1 MYMTAALTRQPGGRG
16 KRFLRPFSVC
26 AHNKENDMAA
36 TKHLFTSESVTE
48 GHPDKLADQIS
59 DAVLDALLAQDPLA
73 RVACETSVTTGL
85 VVIIGETSSSAQVNA
100 VRVARDTIA
109 QVGYTSAELGLDA
122 EHSAVLVS
130 LDQQSPDI
138 AQGVNSAYEH
148 RNGTGH
154 DGYLDSVGAG
164 DQGMVFGYATD
175 ETAEYLPTSI
185 ALAHGLTRKLA
196 TVRKSGELGYLRP
209 DGKSQVTVEFENGL
223 PKRIDTVVISTQ
235 HGPEVDLAQIRQ
247 DVIDKI
253 VRPVIPQNLLDDRTR
268 FFINPTG
275 RFVVGGPHGDAGLT
289 GRKIIVDTYGGVARH
304 GGGAFSGKDPTKVDR
319 SGAYAA
325 RYVAKNI
332 VAAGLAKKVEIQIAY
347 AIGVARPVA
356 VFVESFGTGSVSDEQ
371 LSQLIARHFDLRPAA
386 IIEQLDLRR
395 PIYQQTASYGHFGR
409 PDLELPWERIDR
421 AAELSR

>member
-1 MYMTAALTRQPGGRG
+1 
-16 KRFLRPFSVC
+16 
-26 AHNKENDMAA
+26 MAA
-36 TKHLFTSESVTE
+36 RNYLFTSESVTE

-59 DAVLDALLAQDPLA
+59 DAVLDAHLEQDPLA

-85 VVIIGETSSSAQVNA
+85 VVIIGETSSSAQINA

-109 QVGYTSAELGLDA
+109 DVGYTSADLGLDA

-138 AQGVNSAYEH
+138 AQGVNTALEL
-148 RNGTGH
+148 RNGAEH
-154 DGYLDSVGAG
+154 DGYLDSIGAG

-175 ETAEYLPTSI
+175 ETPEFLPTSI
-185 ALAHGLTRKLA
+185 ALAHALTKKLA
-196 TVRKSGELGYLRP
+196 HSRKSREIGYLRP
-209 DGKSQVTVEFENGL
+209 DGKSQVTVEFEDGR

-235 HGPEVDLAQIRQ
+235 HGPEVELEQIRQ
-247 DVIDKI
+247 DVINKI
-253 VRPVIPQNLLDDRTR
+253 IRPVIPENLLDDRTR

-325 RYVAKNI
+325 RYVAKNL
-332 VAAGLAKKVEIQIAY
+332 VSAGLAKKVEIQIAY

-356 VFVESFGTGSVSDEQ
+356 VFVESFGTGAISDEK
-371 LSQLIARHFDLRPAA
+371 LAALIAEKFDLRPAA

-395 PIYQQTASYGHFGR
+395 PIYRQTAAYGHFGR
-409 PDLELPWERIDR
+409 TDLDLPWERTDR
-421 AAELSR
+421 VASLTR